1 MAHIDTGGRGR
12 DPHVELNLVPFIDL
26 MSVLITFLLIS
37 AVWTQVSMIQ
47 LGASF
52 ASPRDPDQKVITPPP
67 LEDLVLKLEI
77 RNNGYILFIGKEVK
91 TLPMIYV
98 PAPVVVNKATGQP
111 QNQQAQNQQVLGYD
125 NATLLND
132 LLKIKQM
139 YPDKAGLKMAISDEI
154 QYEIV
159 VGAMDTGL
167 KAGFA
172 PELLTGGP
180 N

>member
-1 MAHIDTGGRGR
+1 MAQIESSARGR
-12 DPHVELNLVPFIDL
+12 NSNVELNLVPFIDL

-52 ASPRDPDQKVITPPP
+52 ASPRSDEEKEKPVPA
-67 LEDLVLKLEI
+67 LEDLVLRLDVVNAGYVLTVGTQIKPIPKINQTNYNLETLI
-77 RNNGYILFIGKEVK
+77 SELTKIKARYRQKNGIKISIADEIIYDDVVK
-91 TLPMIYV
+91 T
-98 PAPVVVNKATGQP
+98 
-111 QNQQAQNQQVLGYD
+111 
-125 NATLLND
+125 
-132 LLKIKQM
+132 
-139 YPDKAGLKMAISDEI
+139 
-154 QYEIV
+154 
-159 VGAMDTGL
+159 MDAGL

>member
-12 DPHVELNLVPFIDL
+12 SVNTELNLVPVIDL

-52 ASPRDPDQKVITPPP
+52 ASPKDPQQQETTPPP
-67 LEDLVLKLEI
+67 LEDLVLKLEV
-77 RNNGYILFIGKEVK
+77 RSNGYVLFVGKDVRPIPMVK
-91 TLPMIYV
+91 G
-98 PAPVVVNKATGQP
+98 A
-111 QNQQAQNQQVLGYD
+111 YD
-125 NATLLND
+125 NETLEAD
-132 LLKIKQM
+132 LKKVKQM
-139 YPDKAGLKMAISDEI
+139 YPDKAGVKIAIENEI
-154 QYEIV
+154 LYEHV
-159 VGAMDTGL
+159 VAVMDTGL
-167 KAGFA
+167 RAGFS

>member
-12 DPHVELNLVPFIDL
+12 STNFELNLVPFIDL

-52 ASPRDPDQKVITPPP
+52 ASPKDPNQTDVKPPP
-67 LEDLVLKLEI
+67 LEDLVLRLDI
-77 RNNGYILFIGKEVK
+77 RANGYVLYVGKDVK
-91 TLPMIYV
+91 SIPMI
-98 PAPVVVNKATGQP
+98 GQD
-111 QNQQAQNQQVLGYD
+111 YD
-125 NATLLND
+125 KETLVAD
-132 LLKIKQM
+132 LMKVKQM
-139 YPDKAGLKMAISDEI
+139 YPDKGGIKMAIEDQI
-154 QYEIV
+154 KYDHIV
-159 VGAMDTGL
+159 TAMDIGL
-167 KAGFA
+167 KSGFS

>member
-12 DPHVELNLVPFIDL
+12 SKNFDLNLVPFIDL

-52 ASPRDPDQKVITPPP
+52 ASPKDPNQEVITPPP
-67 LEDLVLKLEI
+67 LEDLVLRLDI
-77 RNNGYILFIGKEVK
+77 
-91 TLPMIYV
+91 
-98 PAPVVVNKATGQP
+98 KATGY
-111 QNQQAQNQQVLGYD
+111 VLYVGKDVRAIPMLNGEYD
-125 NATLLND
+125 KAALEAD
-132 LLKIKQM
+132 LEKVKQM
-139 YPDKAGLKMAISDEI
+139 YPDKGGIKMAIENEI
-154 QYEIV
+154 KYEHV
-159 VGAMDTGL
+159 VSAMDLGL
-167 KAGFA
+167 RAGFS

>member
-1 MAHIDTGGRGR
+1 MAHIDTGGSGGR
-12 DPHVELNLVPFIDL
+12 NKNVDLNLVPFIDL

-52 ASPRDPDQKVITPPP
+52 ASPRQDETTPLKPPP
-67 LEDLVLKLEI
+67 LEDLVLRLDVRET
-77 RNNGYILFIGKEVK
+77 GYILYVGKDKKAIPKIGLEYDKEGLV
-91 TLPMIYV
+91 
-98 PAPVVVNKATGQP
+98 A
-111 QNQQAQNQQVLGYD
+111 
-125 NATLLND
+125 D
-132 LLKIKQM
+132 LSKIKQM
-139 YPDKAGLKMAISDEI
+139 YPDKGGIKIAIEDAI
-154 QYEIV
+154 IYDHV
-159 VGAMDTGL
+159 VAAMDIGL

>member
-1 MAHIDTGGRGR
+1 MAHIESGGRGR
-12 DPHVELNLVPFIDL
+12 NPNVELNLVPVIDL

-52 ASPRDPDQKVITPPP
+52 ASPRDPEQKDVTPPP
-67 LEDLVLKLEI
+67 IEDLVLKLEI
-77 RNNGYILFIGKEVK
+77 RATGYVLFVGKEVR
-91 TLPMIYV
+91 TMPM
-98 PAPVVVNKATGQP
+98 VNGA
-111 QNQQAQNQQVLGYD
+111 YD
-125 NATLLND
+125 NEALLAD
-132 LLKIKQM
+132 LSKVKQL
-139 YPDKAGLKMAISDEI
+139 YPDKAGVKMAISDEI

-159 VGAMDTGL
+159 IAAMDTGL
-167 KAGFA
+167 KAGFS

>member
-1 MAHIDTGGRGR
+1 MAHIDTGGSGGR
-12 DPHVELNLVPFIDL
+12 NKSVELNLVPFIDL

-52 ASPRDPDQKVITPPP
+52 ASPRSDDTTPLKPP
-67 LEDLVLKLEI
+67 ALEDLVLKLEI
-77 RNNGYILFIGKEVK
+77 REKGYVLFVGKDIK
-91 TLPMIYV
+91 TIPKV
-98 PAPVVVNKATGQP
+98 GAD
-111 QNQQAQNQQVLGYD
+111 YD
-125 NATLLND
+125 KEALIAD
-132 LLKIKQM
+132 LTKIKQM
-139 YPDKAGLKMAISDEI
+139 YPDKGGIKMAIEDA
-154 QYEIV
+154 IV
-159 VGAMDTGL
+159 YDHVVAAMDIGL

>member
-1 MAHIDTGGRGR
+1 MAHIETGGRGR
-12 DPHVELNLVPFIDL
+12 STNLELNLVPFIDL

-52 ASPRDPDQKVITPPP
+52 ASPRDPEQDIKTPPP

-77 RNNGYILFIGKEVK
+77 RDKGYVLFVGKDVRSIPKVK
-91 TLPMIYV
+91 GEYDKDSLI
-98 PAPVVVNKATGQP
+98 ADLNK
-111 QNQQAQNQQVLGYD
+111 V
-125 NATLLND
+125 
-132 LLKIKQM
+132 KQM
-139 YPDKAGLKMAISDEI
+139 YPDKGNIKMAIEDA
-154 QYEIV
+154 IV
-159 VGAMDTGL
+159 YDHVVSAMDIGL
-167 KAGFA
+167 KAGFS